1 MRTVKGNQNFSTEDI
16 LNVLEKLLSK
26 EQFLQV
32 EDLLEDLAISR
43 KTFQDKLAK
52 SEKAERVSH
61 EEVKKMIQ

>member
-1 MRTVKGNQNFSTEDI
+1 MKTIKNNQNFSTEDI
-16 LNVLEKLLSK
+16 LNVLEKLLPK

-52 SEKAERVSH
+52 SKKSERVSH
-61 EEVKKMIQ
+61 EEVKKMIK